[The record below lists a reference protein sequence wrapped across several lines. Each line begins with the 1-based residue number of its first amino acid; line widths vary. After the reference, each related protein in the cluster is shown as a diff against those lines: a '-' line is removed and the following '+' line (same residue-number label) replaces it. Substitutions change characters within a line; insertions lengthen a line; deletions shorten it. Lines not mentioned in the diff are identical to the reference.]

1 VTEGF
6 KCKITNF
13 TLSHK
18 TQYVTSK
25 VVDVD
30 VVKQM
35 MRWMAPEKLKVYQK
49 PADTTQQTKIEP
61 YTYACEMFR

>member
-1 VTEGF
+1 MTEGY

-25 VVDVD
+25 VVDID

-35 MRWMAPEKLKVYQK
+35 MRWMAPAKLKVYQK
-49 PADTTQQTKIEP
+49 PDKIKPNAKIEP
-61 YTYACEMFR
+61 YTYACETFR